1 MSSLRKKRCGLVNFI
16 PLVAMILI
24 YPFSLLAQEPSL
36 PESNNPL
43 YSINFP
49 EEIGTVEQRWE
60 GSSSKTLL
68 LIQDSHISLEVQ
80 LNIAKIIQTLV
91 NEYDIKLVNIE
102 GADHEK
108 IDFHELREL
117 EPRDVVE
124 RVSVEFLKESRI
136 NGAVYAKINNVK
148 DFLQYG
154 TEDKDKYLENYKYYL
169 KVIEN
174 NKSLSDFFSALRA
187 RLMKNKQL
195 FLSQPLIEFINV
207 EILFKDGD
215 TSLISYFKVIIK
227 NANELGI
234 DLIDYPSISQMIE
247 IALSDEQAEQFKNV
261 DNEKLLNELAQL
273 SKVIIAKLSTTPRA
287 EQFIKLLWKVMRF
300 QDMLRLRVLP
310 DDYADFLEKE
320 GEYKEA
326 SMREE
331 ILALFS
337 DMDVTKLVGADEML
351 NDMKLFYSNA
361 HERSRVIFHNAL
373 ASMQTEGV
381 DISVIVSG
389 GFHTDELV
397 KLCKENHISYV
408 RIMPTVTSTESTVD
422 YEGRMLELKS
432 ELITDEATDEVKS

>member
-1 MSSLRKKRCGLVNFI
+1 MTYL
-16 PLVAMILI
+16 
-24 YPFSLLAQEPSL
+24 YPYCLQAQEQPAA
-36 PESNNPL
+36 ESDNLL
-43 YSINFP
+43 YKVDFP
-49 EEIGTVEQRWE
+49 DDVGTVEQRWE
-60 GSSSKTLL
+60 GNSEKTLI

-80 LNIAKIIQTLV
+80 LNIAKIIQSLV
-91 NEYDIKLVNIE
+91 NDHDIKLVNIE

-108 IDFHELREL
+108 IDFQELREL

-136 NGAVYAKINNVK
+136 NGAVYAKINNEK

-154 TEDKDKYLENYKYYL
+154 TEDKEKYLENYTFYL

-174 NKSLSDFFSALRA
+174 NKGLMDFFSVLRA
-187 RLMKNKQL
+187 KLMKNKQK
-195 FLSQPLIEFINV
+195 FLSQALIEFINV

-227 NANELGI
+227 NANELKI

-261 DNEKLLNELAQL
+261 DNEKLLDELAQL
-273 SKVIIAKLSTTPRA
+273 SKVIIAKLATTPRA
-287 EQFIKLLWKVMRF
+287 EQFIGLLWKVMRF

-320 GEYKEA
+320 QDYKEA
-326 SMREE
+326 SIHQE
-331 ILALFS
+331 ILALFP
-337 DMDVTKLVGADEML
+337 DMDVAQLMGADQML

-361 HERSRVIFHNAL
+361 HDRSGVVFRNSL
-373 ASMQTEGV
+373 ESMKTEGV

-389 GFHTDELV
+389 GFHTNELV
-397 KLCKENHISYV
+397 KLCKENDISYL
-408 RIMPTVTSTESTVD
+408 RIMPTVTSTASTVD

-432 ELITDEATDEVKS
+432 ELITDEKDVQSTT